1 VHGIVRW
8 IRSTLGGEVSI
19 ADLDAR
25 RGAGTAAYSL
35 LDEANAA
42 EGNDR
47 STRLFRLCA
56 WNAFALQ
63 TIADTLI
70 AADAAADPATAGYVP
85 RPTLSYASACLDA
98 VPEWIRQ
105 ARIVISDPAARI
117 AADLPARLPRWQHD
131 EPTKHIELL
140 GLRAAYEAL
149 QPRVESDLE
158 AFCAGASLDRAREV
172 THLRRVCAEMASNAD
187 YANALDLRSAGPV
200 DRGEVRWRLLD
211 ALQHAFELG
220 QLLAL
225 PTLAEI
231 VQVRED
237 RDAGLP
243 ISSDASWLQIG
254 PAWPVLDRSGVNL
267 GLVQRVRGNRQT
279 GEFEGIDIDTSL
291 SSATLHI
298 PPEAIAA
305 IGAGQ
310 IRLSANRAELEG
322 MSPAP

>member
-1 VHGIVRW
+1 MVKAQRSPRVRVVVPAVCDSRDQHTRSAGPAARAWPWATTVGRWAGARERPQSQPQARWVRLPRRFVLSHCIKSSRNVWGIVRW
-8 IRSTLGGEVSI
+8 IRSALGGEVSI

-42 EGNDR
+42 AGDDR

-70 AADAAADPATAGYVP
+70 AADAAGDPATAGYVP
-85 RPTLSYASACLDA
+85 RSTQSYAAACLNA

-105 ARIVISDPAARI
+105 ARVVISDPAARI
-117 AADLPARLPRWQHD
+117 ASDLPARLPRWQHD
-131 EPTKHIELL
+131 EPTKHIELR
-140 GLRAAYEAL
+140 GLRAAFEAL

-158 AFCAGASLDRAREV
+158 AFCAGASPDRAREV
-172 THLRRVCAEMASNAD
+172 ARLRRVCAEMASNAD

-211 ALQHAFELG
+211 ALEHAFELG

-225 PTLAEI
+225 PIGRASC
-231 VQVRED
+231 RE
-237 RDAGLP
+237 
-243 ISSDASWLQIG
+243 
-254 PAWPVLDRSGVNL
+254 
-267 GLVQRVRGNRQT
+267 RV
-279 GEFEGIDIDTSL
+279 
-291 SSATLHI
+291 
-298 PPEAIAA
+298 
-305 IGAGQ
+305 
-310 IRLSANRAELEG
+310 
-322 MSPAP
+322 